1 MAALQTGHNP
11 HSHILEKFVLPLCE
25 ACPKLLEY
33 YRCSFQENSV
43 SVEIRGLS
51 FIVNQFTQAG
61 TTVTIWH
68 LSEQCSHSNSWVT
81 GNRVPCKLFLSLL
94 FFFPITVVLF
104 IHNKRG
110 SGEAANSGDSISH
123 HTTSSTPRW
132 SRPLLNAANQH

>member
-11 HSHILEKFVLPLCE
+11 HSHILKKFVLPLCE

-61 TTVTIWH
+61 TIVTIWH
-68 LSEQCSHSNSWVT
+68 LSEQCSHSNSWV
-81 GNRVPCKLFLSLL
+81 
-94 FFFPITVVLF
+94 TVVLF

-123 HTTSSTPRW
+123 HTTSSTPHW